1 MAFYMYSTFWL
12 TDTKIN
18 SMYTYHSHT
27 NTAAEDCNWISFHLY
42 SGKSQE
48 KIFQYNYILKY
59 QRIFS
64 LPLATE
70 SLTSSIW
77 QEAF

>member
-1 MAFYMYSTFWL
+1 MYSTFWH
-12 TDTKIN
+12 TNTKIN
-18 SMYTYHSHT
+18 SMYTYHS
-27 NTAAEDCNWISFHLY
+27 AGECNWISCHLY